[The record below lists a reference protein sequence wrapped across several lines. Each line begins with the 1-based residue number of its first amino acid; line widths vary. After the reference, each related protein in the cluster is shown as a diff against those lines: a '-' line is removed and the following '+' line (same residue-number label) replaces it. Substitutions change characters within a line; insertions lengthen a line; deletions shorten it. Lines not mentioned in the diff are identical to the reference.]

1 MEGDPLPLRVPPADA
16 TFGLRR
22 IGTKCGRRTQ
32 PERPIVRLMPVIA
45 DPTPLPRRL
54 VAWELVLRAAE
65 IALVSAFLF
74 WVLPVIADAAG

>member
-1 MEGDPLPLRVPPADA
+1 M
-16 TFGLRR
+16 
-22 IGTKCGRRTQ
+22 
-32 PERPIVRLMPVIA
+32 RLMPVIA